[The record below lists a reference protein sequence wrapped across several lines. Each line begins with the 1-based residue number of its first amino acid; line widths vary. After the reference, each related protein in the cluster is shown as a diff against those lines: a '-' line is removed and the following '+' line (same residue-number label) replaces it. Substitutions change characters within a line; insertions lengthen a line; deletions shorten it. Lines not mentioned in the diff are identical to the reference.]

1 MLSLLLRS
9 YFINNEVEYN
19 CIIYYRQALS
29 RPNSQRD
36 TDRTHY
42 LFQYRTVHPIGQIAS
57 GWRTKTRY
65 SSTKSTTSSTEI
77 AGARKRV
84 ERGDDQRRGR
94 RGTRRR
100 P

>member
-1 MLSLLLRS
+1 MLSLLFRS
-9 YFINNEVEYN
+9 YLTNNDVSFILGKLYPDP
-19 CIIYYRQALS
+19 IRSL
-29 RPNSQRD
+29 D
-36 TDRTHY
+36 TDRTHF
-42 LFQYRTVHPIGQIAS
+42 LFQHRTVHPIGQVAS